1 MSNED
6 DCEENDCIKGIED
19 SIDELCNEG
28 ETYLDGGAFRL
39 AYDRFD
45 KALKLIPEPRK
56 EQEITTWILGQLAEV
71 YHQLQDFKAVKK
83 ALESAMECPGGTDNP
98 FLQLRLGQA
107 YYELG
112 QMDDAR
118 PHLQIAL
125 DKEGQTIFGFDDPK
139 YYEFITAH

>member
-1 MSNED
+1 MSD
-6 DCEENDCIKGIED
+6 DNDCIKDIEA

-45 KALKLIPEPRK
+45 KALKLVPEPKK
-56 EQEITTWILGQLAEV
+56 EQDMTTWILGQLAEV
-71 YHQLQDFKAVKK
+71 YHQTQDFNAVRK
-83 ALESAMECPGGTDNP
+83 ALIFAMECPGGEENP

-112 QMDDAR
+112 QIDEAR
-118 PHLQIAL
+118 PHLQNAL
-125 DKEGQTIFGFDDPK
+125 EKEGQKIFGFDDPK
-139 YYEFITAH
+139 YYGFVTAQ

>member
-1 MSNED
+1 MSSED
-6 DCEENDCIKGIED
+6 DCTENECIKGIEE
-19 SIDELCNEG
+19 SIDELCKEG

-45 KALKLIPEPRK
+45 KALKLIPEPKK
-56 EQEITTWILGQLAEV
+56 EQETTTWILGQLAEI

-83 ALESAMECPGGTDNP
+83 ALIFAMECPGGVENP

-107 YYELG
+107 YYELDE
-112 QMDDAR
+112 MDQAKL
-118 PHLQIAL
+118 HLQIAL

-139 YYEFITAH
+139 YHEFITAH